1 MILRKMSL
9 VGDALSHVALPG
21 IAIALMLKINPFLG
35 AFSFLFF
42 AVIGIWFLE
51 ERSSTSTETLVGIFF
66 TASLSLGILLTDE
79 LELLES
85 LFGDITKVSTTD
97 MAIGIILSLLAIFIT
112 HKISKELLLS
122 TISKDL
128 AMSAGVNTSRMNLTF
143 LMLVAVII
151 ALGIKIAGSLLTGS
165 LVIIPAAAAKNISDD
180 FKNFSALSLIFGVLS
195 SLIGITLSSIFSY
208 HPGPMIVLSGT
219 IIFLITFIF
228 RK

>member
-21 IAIALMLKINPFLG
+21 IALALMFKINPFIG
-35 AFSFLFF
+35 AFAFLFM

-51 ERSSTSTETLVGIFF
+51 QKSDTSTETLVGIFF
-66 TASLSLGILLTDE
+66 TASLSLGILLTEE

-85 LFGDITKVSTTD
+85 LFGDITKVNIADMTT
-97 MAIGIILSLLAIFIT
+97 AVAFSLFAIFVIN
-112 HKISKELLLS
+112 KISKELLLS
-122 TISKDL
+122 TISNDL
-128 AMSAGVNTSRMNLTF
+128 AMSAGIKTSRINLSF
-143 LMLVAVII
+143 LMMVALVV
-151 ALGIKIAGSLLTGS
+151 ALGIKIAGSLLTGA

-180 FKNFSALSLIFGVLS
+180 FKNFSSLSLIFGAISAIV
-195 SLIGITLSSIFSY
+195 GVTLSSIFNY

-219 IIFLITFIF
+219 TIFLITFVL